1 MRVTTETILTALAP
15 FAPELIGPETE
26 FIEYGSIGSTL
37 LLTTP
42 DRLYIVSMSQ
52 LISHKNKVPAA
63 AIICYRDKDAPAEL
77 SATQRTKYKKTPLI
91 LLDKETSFGS
101 VWESLQDDLTTP
113 YDPLLFQ
120 NKLLSLALSCH
131 DVTDLLTAATECTGL
146 PFSLHNTV
154 PSLFAYSRAGEM
166 VVTNPMGADVMETFC
181 TPEFL
186 TNLPDNALLDSVR
199 ERNGLMRVT
208 LPNGVQKI
216 SATIY
221 VRQQFFGMLCA
232 YSFMRPYVPSDLD
245 MIQQLRGI
253 VSLFM
258 ENHSNDYVAISS
270 NERSFMR
277 IMLGNEFSEEDA
289 QAQCKR
295 FDITLPEEMT
305 LLVVTS
311 SAVYRHNQDVPC
323 NLIRRFMI
331 PLLQTN
337 LCIIFEQYVV
347 LLLDAKQYQ
356 PHSAEFLNLIQES
369 IQEHNLQ
376 AASSNVF
383 YSPKDIKT
391 QYELAKLTIDIGE
404 SKDANK
410 HYYVFSDYLLDH
422 MIHLCK
428 PSPVF
433 KCLQHPVFIALERY
447 DAQYHTE
454 YVKTLM
460 SYLRNNGDLSACAA
474 EMDIHHNTVKY
485 LMKNMREITNVDFDS
500 PSMFSS
506 LYVAMRAIEA
516 SKTLDY

>member
-1 MRVTTETILTALAP
+1 
-15 FAPELIGPETE
+15 
-26 FIEYGSIGSTL
+26 
-37 LLTTP
+37 
-42 DRLYIVSMSQ
+42 
-52 LISHKNKVPAA
+52 
-63 AIICYRDKDAPAEL
+63 
-77 SATQRTKYKKTPLI
+77 
-91 LLDKETSFGS
+91 
-101 VWESLQDDLTTP
+101 
-113 YDPLLFQ
+113 
-120 NKLLSLALSCH
+120 
-131 DVTDLLTAATECTGL
+131 
-146 PFSLHNTV
+146 
-154 PSLFAYSRAGEM
+154 
-166 VVTNPMGADVMETFC
+166 
-181 TPEFL
+181 
-186 TNLPDNALLDSVR
+186 
-199 ERNGLMRVT
+199 
-208 LPNGVQKI
+208 
-216 SATIY
+216 
-221 VRQQFFGMLCA
+221 
-232 YSFMRPYVPSDLD
+232 
-245 MIQQLRGI
+245 
-253 VSLFM
+253 
-258 ENHSNDYVAISS
+258 
-270 NERSFMR
+270 
-277 IMLGNEFSEEDA
+277 
-289 QAQCKR
+289 
-295 FDITLPEEMT
+295 MT

-356 PHSAEFLNLIQES
+356 PHSPEFLELIHES

-383 YSPKDIKT
+383 YSPKEIKT

-428 PSPVF
+428 PSPIF

>member
-91 LLDKETSFGS
+91 LLDKETSFGP
-101 VWESLQDDLTTP
+101 VWESLQDDLTAP

-277 IMLGNEFSEEDA
+277 TCSA
-289 QAQCKR
+289 
-295 FDITLPEEMT
+295 
-305 LLVVTS
+305 TS
-311 SAVYRHNQDVPC
+311 SA
-323 NLIRRFMI
+323 RRT
-331 PLLQTN
+331 LRRN
-337 LCIIFEQYVV
+337 
-347 LLLDAKQYQ
+347 
-356 PHSAEFLNLIQES
+356 
-369 IQEHNLQ
+369 
-376 AASSNVF
+376 ASG
-383 YSPKDIKT
+383 
-391 QYELAKLTIDIGE
+391 LT
-404 SKDANK
+404 SR
-410 HYYVFSDYLLDH
+410 
-422 MIHLCK
+422 C
-428 PSPVF
+428 P
-433 KCLQHPVFIALERY
+433 R
-447 DAQYHTE
+447 
-454 YVKTLM
+454 
-460 SYLRNNGDLSACAA
+460 R
-474 EMDIHHNTVKY
+474 
-485 LMKNMREITNVDFDS
+485 
-500 PSMFSS
+500 
-506 LYVAMRAIEA
+506 
-516 SKTLDY
+516 